1 MISVI
6 IPYDI
11 DRGFLKEAI
20 TSVKVQTYEDW
31 ELIVEQGERRLGQ
44 NVNRALS
51 KADGEYIKIL
61 AEDDILPPDSLKIL
75 IKGIKGYDW
84 IYSNARNFGNLP
96 LNYPKYSRGHTITF
110 ESMLK
115 GNGIHGGT
123 TLYKKSMLVKVGGYN
138 EELWTAEEYD
148 LHLRLLRDG
157 YKHRHIPGIVYNYR
171 LHEGNKS
178 VTRTSFRRLERHEY
192 IAQIRQRYV

>member
-20 TSVKVQTYEDW
+20 ESVKAQTYGDW
-31 ELIVEQGERRLGQ
+31 ELIVEQGECRLGQ
-44 NVNRALS
+44 NVNRALAE
-51 KADGEYIKIL
+51 ADGEYIKIL
-61 AEDDILPPDSLKIL
+61 AEDDLLPPKSLEIL

-84 IYSNARNFGNLP
+84 IYSNARNFGDLP
-96 LNYPKYSRGHTITF
+96 LDYLKYSRNSTVTF

-123 TLYKKSMLVKVGGYN
+123 TFYRKSILDAVGGYD
-138 EELWTAEEYD
+138 ESLWTGEEYD

-157 YKHRHIPGIVYNYR
+157 YKHRHIPGIVYDYR
-171 LHEGNKS
+171 IHEGNKS
-178 VTRTSFRRLERHEY
+178 VTRTSFKRLERREY
-192 IAQIRQRYV
+192 IHQIKQRYV